1 MNPLLLIG
9 LGVGLLWLY
18 SGSASAAPRS
28 YPLLGA
34 KYFPAKAGDRIM
46 LTGQVT
52 SRAWNALEGAMTNAF
67 EESFRKSVT
76 PATGTLE
83 GFAATPIPNGV
94 KFSAVILYAIDY
106 NIPLG
111 RLDAPLQT
119 ITPGGSTLE
128 PSTLVVLS
136 AKNVVTGQEVS
147 V

>member
-1 MNPLLLIG
+1 MNPLLLLG

-18 SGSASAAPRS
+18 SGSASAAPRA

-52 SRAWNALEGAMTNAF
+52 SPAWSDLMAGAF

-119 ITPGGSTLE
+119 IAPGGSMLN